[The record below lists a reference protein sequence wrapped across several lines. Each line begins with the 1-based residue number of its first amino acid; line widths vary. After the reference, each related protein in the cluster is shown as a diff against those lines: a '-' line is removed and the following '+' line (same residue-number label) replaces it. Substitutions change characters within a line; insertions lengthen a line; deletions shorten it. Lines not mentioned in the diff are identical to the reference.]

1 MDSTGDRRSDRS
13 SVADEKGNPFVSFSR
28 LVDQQISNFFRTFS
42 DPTSPFARS
51 KPISDSSSSAD
62 IAEQQRR
69 WKQAR
74 EESEELEKS
83 FNELFAP
90 RSEEKTVEEECPF
103 VSQREK
109 KAEEARMPVRR
120 IQEVLDYWRQQDLY
134 TQMQEEQNESYEEH
148 AEAERVMD
156 CIRDRFCQ
164 LFLRHEDEGDED
176 MRRIGDAS
184 AFLRRLVAGSVVPG
198 FNSDL
203 PTSSL
208 AGYLE
213 ESPYSPLHLEHQ
225 DPFHEHRAKWRKA
238 FEDLLLV
245 SHGKELS
252 EKQDKPTSSW
262 SWKNSLAER
271 GLVGWNPLGMK
282 MVPAD
287 HPEESVTRQPENDAS
302 EDAAT
307 ELDLYGRFLG
317 GQSTRSTTSTSTQ
330 TFDNSNGNQAAP
342 DKPSVIATL
351 TTTQRRMLP
360 DGSVHTQ
367 VVLKKRFSDGREES
381 TETEH
386 TTYGT
391 QWPDMGKQIPQQSK
405 DATSTSTPSLGH
417 DGRIKQALG
426 QRIEEKK
433 KNGWFWS

>member
-28 LVDQQISNFFRTFS
+28 LVDQQISSFLRTFS
-42 DPTSPFARS
+42 DFPSPFARS
-51 KPISDSSSSAD
+51 RSISDSSSSVD
-62 IAEQQRR
+62 VAEQQRM

-74 EESEELEKS
+74 EESEELERS

-90 RSEEKTVEEECPF
+90 LSDKKTVEEECPF
-103 VSQREK
+103 ASQREK
-109 KAEEARMPVRR
+109 KAEEAGMSVRR
-120 IQEVLDYWRQQDLY
+120 IQEVSDYWRRLDFL
-134 TQMQEEQNESYEEH
+134 TRMLEEQKGLYEEH

-164 LFLRHEDEGDED
+164 FFPGHEDEGDED
-176 MRRIGDAS
+176 MRH
-184 AFLRRLVAGSVVPG
+184 RLVAEIVVPG
-198 FNSDL
+198 FNLDF
-203 PTSSL
+203 PKSSL
-208 AGYLE
+208 AKYLE

-225 DPFHEHRAKWRKA
+225 DPFHDHRAKWRKA

-252 EKQDKPTSSW
+252 GKQEEPTSSR

-282 MVPAD
+282 MVTVD
-287 HPEESVTRQPENDAS
+287 HPEEPATRQPENDAS
-302 EDAAT
+302 EDTAT

-317 GQSTRSTTSTSTQ
+317 GQPTGSTTSTSTQ
-330 TFDNSNGNQAAP
+330 TSDNSNENQATSE
-342 DKPSVIATL
+342 KSSVISTL
-351 TTTQRRMLP
+351 TTTQRRTLP

-386 TTYGT
+386 TTYGI
-391 QWPDMGKQIPQQSK
+391 QRPDMRKQILQQSEE
-405 DATSTSTPSLGH
+405 ANSTSTPLLGH

-426 QRIEEKK
+426 QKIEEKK